1 MVLHRLQQR
10 LDGLSAEVVLP
21 SGGKRV
27 GLVDEEHT
35 AQRRLNHFLCL
46 EGSLAHIACYKAG
59 TIHFNQLSL
68 AQDADGRV
76 QAADQA
82 GDGCL
87 AGAGVAEEDHVK
99 AHRRNRQV
107 ILLAELAD
115 LDEVD
120 QVLYFL
126 LHGLEANQAV
136 QLLHQLIEV
145 RLLRLLFLRLRRT
158 CASAGGLN
166 LGTVL
171 LYKARLSAGDKIQR
185 VQPLTGLAHTGGI
198 ANGRQPVG
206 ALGNELRFR
215 IGYVVVYRRK
225 IKQDIGQHPNK
236 GSGGL
241 RAALCV
247 GFRQIPEKHGRQE
260 DIFFTYGTGQVP
272 QEPLRLLASAGVDL
286 VRHLNMALSDSAG
299 SAP

>member
-1 MVLHRLQQR
+1 M
-10 LDGLSAEVVLP
+10 
-21 SGGKRV
+21 
-27 GLVDEEHT
+27 
-35 AQRRLNHFLCL
+35 
-46 EGSLAHIACYKAG
+46 
-59 TIHFNQLSL
+59 
-68 AQDADGRV
+68 
-76 QAADQA
+76 
-82 GDGCL
+82 
-87 AGAGVAEEDHVK
+87 K

-107 ILLAELAD
+107 VFLAKLAD

-120 QVLYFL
+120 KVLDLF

-185 VQPLTGLAHTGGI
+185 VQSLTGLAHTGGI
-198 ANGRQPVG
+198 ANGRQAVG
-206 ALGNELRFR
+206 TLGDELRFR

-236 GSGGL
+236 GSGGF

-272 QEPLRLLASAGVDL
+272 QQPLRLLASAGVDL
-286 VRHLNMALSDSAG
+286 VRHLNMALSDPAG